1 MPQAPMGDFLLTHP
15 PMSQFCVNND
25 SIHTG
30 ERGKVDGWR
39 GFRVQDPDQRGEES
53 KNQHLVEKKIKFKQT
68 L

>member
-1 MPQAPMGDFLLTHP
+1 
-15 PMSQFCVNND
+15 MSQFCVNND
-25 SIHTG
+25 SIHSG

-53 KNQHLVEKKIKFKQT
+53 KNQHLVERKIKFKQT